1 MIVLPFPS
9 SKLSGHDKRVN
20 WARARI
26 VKDHRDW
33 AFTAT
38 LAAKPLVPADGDIR
52 LHIHF
57 VPPDR
62 RGDRCNFWNRCK
74 PYIDGIAEAL
84 GVNDSRFLPSKSFAS
99 PEKPGRVE
107 VSIATDRDRFGDNF
121 SHIGTPGAL
130 NKNDPDAS
138 ANSSSG
144 PDHNASEVRD
154 DC

>member
-26 VKDHRDW
+26 VKDHREW
-33 AFTAT
+33 ALHAT
-38 LAAKPLVPADGDIR
+38 LAAKPTVPHDGDIR

-57 VPPDR
+57 VPADN
-62 RGDRCNFWNRCK
+62 RGDRTNFWNRCK

-84 GVNDSRFLPSKSFAS
+84 KVNDKRFLPSKSFGA

-107 VSIATDRDRFGDNF
+107 VTVGQ
-121 SHIGTPGAL
+121 
-130 NKNDPDAS
+130 
-138 ANSSSG
+138 
-144 PDHNASEVRD
+144 
-154 DC
+154 